1 VFRATFDR
9 SVHDYVLQQRIA
21 AACRSMRE
29 EPDCSIALIASSVG
43 FSSQS
48 HFAEAFR
55 GVMGMPPSHWRNDH

>member
-1 VFRATFDR
+1 
-9 SVHDYVLQQRIA
+9 
-21 AACRSMRE
+21 MRE